1 MEALC
6 SPLNKIMATSPF
18 AKQISN
24 RNFLSPVGF
33 QFTLSKYPKVSFFC
47 NSAKIP
53 QITLQTET
61 QSTYLKRIDVPGDQL
76 EYEDLKLRFLV
87 DEDLVNYTTIH
98 NWLTALGFPETPK
111 QFDDKLME
119 SGVSNPLNFFSD
131 ATLIILNSNYNP
143 KVQVRFKDLFPVSL
157 TSLDFTATDT
167 DINYFTAE
175 VSFKYTIYNILNM
188 QNKPL

>member
-1 MEALC
+1 
-6 SPLNKIMATSPF
+6 MATSPF

-119 SGVSNPLNFFSD
+119 SGVSDPLNFFSD

>member
-1 MEALC
+1 
-6 SPLNKIMATSPF
+6 MATSPF
-18 AKQISN
+18 NKQISN

-33 QFTLSKYPKVSFFC
+33 QFALSKYPKVSFFC

-61 QSTYLKRIDVPGDQL
+61 QSTYLKRIDIPGDQL

-98 NWLTALGFPETPK
+98 NWLTALGFPETPQ
-111 QFDDKLME
+111 QFDDQLME

-143 KVQVRFKDLFPVSL
+143 KVQVRFKDLFPISL